1 MELKYE
7 SLYKQA
13 LDMITEMGLSPELCS
28 EGYIMHSFLY
38 KEEKLFIG
46 EGETDKDIEL
56 VCPVYLNGTEEEQ
69 KELLDKAQGI
79 AENELQD
86 FDVEFLGMNLAY
98 IVLNVSFK
106 KNRHNLKQDNLV
118 YMLDKILDGHKALM
132 SAIGVALY
140 TQSPE
145 TLASIIN
152 NEKEE
157 S

>member
-1 MELKYE
+1 MKRKYK

-13 LDMITEMGLSPELCS
+13 LDMMTEMELTPELCS

-56 VCPVYLNGTEEEQ
+56 VCPVYLNGNEEEQ
-69 KELLDKAQGI
+69 KELLDKAQVI
-79 AENELQD
+79 AEDELQD

>member
-1 MELKYE
+1 MKQKYD

-38 KEEKLFIG
+38 NEEKLFIG

-79 AENELQD
+79 AEIELQD

-140 TQSPE
+140 TQSQE
-145 TLASIIN
+145 KLASLIN
-152 NEKEE
+152 NEKDE